1 MKVTILQHRLMH
13 YRVGFFESLKNNCE
27 SVGVSIDLVVG
38 QATNRESTKKDEGK
52 LDWVT
57 KIHNSY
63 IELKHIDLLW
73 QWLPCKVFKSDLI
86 VMMQENR
93 ILSNYLVLLLK
104 PFFGYKTAFW
114 GHGANFQSKNPKG
127 LKETFKKFFIN
138 RVDYWFAYTEL
149 TCQILKDNGF
159 SEDSISCLNNAIDN
173 EHFEKL
179 ISSVT
184 DEDVLNFK
192 REKNISNDDEVA
204 LFCGSIYEE
213 KRIDFLLKSCE
224 VIRNKKKNF
233 FLIVVGDGPDAG
245 KVKEFAET
253 NKWVIFMGAQRGKE
267 KAIAFKSSDIILNP
281 GLVGLHILDSF
292 IAGKPMITLA
302 SSLHSPEL
310 SYLESGFNGLI
321 IDGDYI
327 EYADSCIKILSDKGS
342 LQMMK
347 NNALL
352 SAKKYTL
359 GNMVNNFLNG
369 ILRLKAD

>member
-1 MKVTILQHRLMH
+1 MH